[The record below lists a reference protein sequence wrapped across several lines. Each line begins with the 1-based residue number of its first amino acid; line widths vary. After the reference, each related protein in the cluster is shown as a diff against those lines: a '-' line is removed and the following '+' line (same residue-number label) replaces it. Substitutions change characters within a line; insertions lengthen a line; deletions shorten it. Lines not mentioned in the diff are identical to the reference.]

1 MKGVKAVAKYSHT
14 VEYRISTSLD
24 SSGIAKLQAEIRN
37 VENELQLMANRDLIS
52 DTQAT
57 DAIRKVQQVRDTI
70 NKSFNTR
77 LGMLDFSQ
85 LIKNLNNLEGGIT
98 GVRQAFSLAGTAG
111 DKAFVSTV
119 GQLGK
124 LDTGLKSV
132 SKTADKVFNTIG
144 NTVRWG
150 VVASGFQQV
159 LNSVHSTVQYVRDLD
174 TSLTN
179 IMMVTGN
186 SRDMMNEFAQ
196 SANDAAKALSSTT
209 VSMTD
214 AALVFAQQGFD
225 INTSEQLARRSTQLA
240 NISQQETSVTSDQI
254 TTLMNAYDFTGDL
267 EQIDAAMDSWA
278 EVANVSAADVEE
290 LATAAQK
297 AASTAKTTGV
307 TLDQLNAQ
315 IATIESVTRE
325 APENIGNALKTIY
338 SRFADISMGETLE
351 DGVNLGNIAETLGKV
366 GVEVLNDEGRMNNVG
381 DIMEDLMNVWHELDK
396 TQQNAISTVIAG
408 RYQLSRFQALM
419 NRSDLYEDYLYAS
432 QNAEGTADEM
442 QAIYG
447 ESLEGRLSKLQSTAE
462 GIFNDLFNSS
472 DFYGLV
478 DALTQ
483 ILDLT
488 NQWINAIG
496 GIGPLLTGI
505 GAVGTKVFKD
515 SIGRN
520 LSGLIQNK
528 EIQKQLNTNLAYSD
542 LYALGLDPKNI
553 DKDQDLVELAQFGR
567 QNQTRMSED
576 QMQTHNTLL
585 ERSVNLRKEEYS
597 TVERLEQ
604 AMIRINTLAKQK
616 DSDITENLFKGIYDE
631 QGKFVGVDQS
641 AYNEYIKNTG
651 NAIFNDTK
659 AGQETADSI
668 YNVIGKIT
676 PEIEKMQQSISG
688 FDQSEAKLK
697 ELSQSFEN
705 FEQAVK
711 TAMNQVA
718 FGENDIKEINEALQY
733 LQNELNKGVQDA
745 NKFAEAVAKIQT
757 ITSKTQNASG
767 SSNINPLQILQEQG
781 LLDKTRGEQEAN
793 AGAVAGFQANV
804 QRGIDIA
811 NIANVAGA
819 VGQLIFTWQSFQSLG
834 SLWANS
840 DIELGD
846 KILQTIMNLA
856 TTVPMALSA
865 FSDFKNILSDMET
878 QAKKATVATETLE
891 VAQAGASA
899 TATKAA
905 TTSKATSV
913 AVAGIGTA
921 STKAA
926 TGMGVLSKA
935 VTALGG
941 HFGVAITLITA
952 ALSIGGAVFS
962 HLGAQAEESAENI
975 KEAANKA
982 SENLK
987 SIQNAESNFNSLYEQ
1002 YKEGAI
1008 SSSELA
1014 EAAETLN
1021 GLIDDQ
1027 AAKAYAA
1034 AGNWDAYAQ
1043 SVKNASAEQAKAN
1056 QSNMQAATWQLEKEF
1071 VEAPGWLES
1080 TANHYDNMNYF
1091 NNEYL
1096 NSAWN
1101 EVDSLS
1107 YSSLGGFKFAGGSSA
1122 EERLQDLEEF
1132 DVAIQ
1137 EALAEANRVLESI
1150 ADTASKEY
1158 EDAEKTV
1165 TDLENIQNEY
1175 ISFRGKYSEQENAA
1189 REGYQTYAE
1198 NLLASYMNE
1207 SEFQYQGGTVE
1218 EYTEQVRSA
1227 LEAKG
1232 VDTTNQITQAFVD
1245 GMMNANVSGSEK
1257 LARQAGREAA
1267 YDSFNTNMSDKVNA
1281 SLQSQ
1286 GVDYSSLV
1294 SGGSISQ
1301 DQYIQAT
1308 IDGMREKI
1316 ANSGLTENEQ
1326 LEFIAGI
1333 DWSKSLG
1340 EIQEDINNLNT
1351 SGSLPKLEFES
1362 TLTDRSD
1369 FSEEDIL
1376 QLLED
1381 TGMSQNAFDRMSAD
1395 TFNDTSNAIGQRAQE
1410 IESEIDAI
1418 EKSGDTSEEA
1428 ADRVADLRQ
1437 EYEDLGE
1444 STEDITA
1451 YNLQMNKGVSKLV
1464 DSWEDLSAVIGDDAA
1479 KGTAD
1484 YYKALGEL
1492 DSIMSDILNIDAGS
1506 LSNDFYNNADAI
1518 EAMGRAAE
1526 GDASAIDDLRK
1537 LAAKD
1542 LVMNLDVQSITP
1554 EDKKYLIENELLPML
1569 NDLQAY
1575 LNGQPLGTQVDV
1587 NTDPFMMKLNQLLE
1601 AGQITAEQAT
1611 NILSSIGMDATIS
1624 TVHSEVPQE
1633 HSAQFP
1639 RFDIETDPETG
1650 MMTGIVPA
1658 GVETVTWESND
1669 AVDFPQITGATY
1681 TGSGVRTVGP
1691 VSGGRSGGS
1700 GGGGGGGGGG
1710 GSSYTPKTKD
1720 RNEDEI
1726 DRYEEVNTKLEDIG
1740 NEFERINSNRER
1752 LVGFDM
1758 VDGMNEEIKLLQRQI
1773 ELHYQKLEIQKQEAE
1788 ELRNELSSQ
1797 YGITFDDEGF
1807 MTNYATVHQSL
1818 IDEVNRLIDQYN
1830 ATTSES
1836 GQESLEEQ
1844 IESAEDRLNDFN
1856 DTYQRYDELWAGDL
1870 QETLNTLED
1879 IEDQIEDI
1887 RIEAVNTSVEAADN
1901 LKDLEETANEFFN
1914 TLDHFGEDTGLRDAE
1929 LAVSNL
1935 ALGFDMGT
1943 EAANEFYD
1951 TIIKR
1956 GKERL
1961 KESGL
1966 TEEQRAAIE
1975 ADIEKYQEAW
1985 DQLGAGT
1992 MEERGTGFFDYAMS
2006 NMNMILE
2013 QIRQFEET
2021 GYSTLFGE
2029 NSEELY
2035 STANDIFKQAT
2046 GYLEDFESYYEDL
2059 QDAILD
2065 MIDEMSEK
2073 MEYRREQY
2081 ERIND
2086 ELEHQYDII
2095 EMIHGD
2101 EAYTELNS
2109 VLEAQQLN
2117 YQSSIKNIQD
2127 QLSIWEDLILTMEEG
2142 SEQWKEIN
2150 DQIIDAQ
2157 EELNDLVE
2165 ESLDN
2170 LTQQY
2175 ENAINNITNT
2185 WVEGALGTDI
2195 DWASEQWELIN
2206 RNADYYLDDVNAAY
2220 EIQKLQGKYLDLLDQ
2235 SNDLHIQEQITN
2247 QMREQLE
2254 YLREKDKLSEYDV
2267 AYANAQLE
2275 ILQRRIALEDA
2286 QRNKSQM
2293 RLRRDSQGNY
2303 SYVYTAD
2310 ESSVADA
2317 EEGLLDAQNNA
2328 YNLSKDQ
2335 MIQAQG
2341 DSLSALQQAQ
2351 QTLNDIWTNANLTL
2365 DEKTERTQF
2374 IIDNLKEYLAGTAEQ
2389 LSESE
2394 KNIINDFIGMAEML
2408 TDENGERLDET
2419 YEQIVNGN
2427 LDAFDQIDTRW
2438 STSITSWLYNMD
2450 EFSTAT
2456 DNMFANLVG
2465 QTADY
2470 QNQVSDLG
2478 QLIQQDFNNMS
2489 DSIQNCIDKTTQLN
2503 ATQGEFINQLRNDSG
2518 VVKDYQSTLSDYG
2531 GMITDLENGMRD
2543 YANQVKDL
2551 QNQLEKEQ
2559 MEDAAAS
2566 SPIIIDTSKNPTG
2579 PPEGSGAEQGGGG
2592 GGALSDGVQV
2602 GDWVGYNGSYFY
2614 DSWGRTP
2621 AGNLFAG
2628 QPGAVQVDSYS
2639 FPRNGGDFNIHINN
2653 PNAGYMDLGWV
2664 KPDQLFDTGG
2674 YTGEWNDGIAAL
2686 KEGKLA
2692 FLHQKELVLNENDT
2706 NNILKAVNLVRQ
2718 ITQTLKDSA
2727 MNQFLTSLG
2736 SSKYNMKAQEES
2748 IKQEVHITAEFPN
2761 ANNAAEIE
2769 EALLS
2774 LNNRAVQYSFKK

>member
-1 MKGVKAVAKYSHT
+1 MKGVKAVAKYSNT

-57 DAIRKVQQVRDTI
+57 DAIRKVQQVRDAI

-85 LIKNLNNLEGGIT
+85 LTRNLNNLEGGIT

-111 DKAFVSTV
+111 DKAFVSTI

-254 TTLMNAYDFTGDL
+254 TTIMNAYDFTGDL

-338 SRFADISMGETLE
+338 SRFADISLGNTLE
-351 DGVNLGNIAETLGKV
+351 DGVDLGKIAETLGQV
-366 GVEVLNDEGRMNNVG
+366 GVEVLDDEGRMNNVG
-381 DIMEDLMNVWHELDK
+381 DIMEQLMEVWQTLDQ

-488 NQWINAIG
+488 NQWVNAIG
-496 GIGPLLTGI
+496 GVGPLLTGI
-505 GAVGTKVFKD
+505 GAVGTRVFKD

-520 LSGLIQNK
+520 ISGLIQNK

-604 AMIRINTLAKQK
+604 AMIRINTLVKQS

-631 QGKFVGVDQS
+631 QGNFIGVDQS
-641 AYNEYIKNTG
+641 AYNEYVKNTG

-659 AGQETADSI
+659 AGQEASDHI
-668 YNVIGKIT
+668 FNVIGGIT
-676 PEIEKMQQSISG
+676 PEIGKMRQSISG
-688 FDQSEAKLK
+688 FDKSEAKLK
-697 ELSQSFEN
+697 ELSQAFEN

-718 FGENDIKEINEALQY
+718 FGENDINEINEALQY
-733 LQNELNKGVQDA
+733 LQNELNEGVQDA
-745 NKFAEAVAKIQT
+745 NKFAEAIAKIQT
-757 ITSKTQNASG
+757 ITSKTQDASG
-767 SSNINPLQILQEQG
+767 SSNINPSQILQEQG
-781 LLDKTRGEQEAN
+781 LLDKNRGEQEAN

-865 FSDFKNILSDMET
+865 FSDFKNILSDIET

-891 VAQAGASA
+891 VAQAGASV
-899 TATKAA
+899 TATKATA
-905 TTSKATSV
+905 TSKTTSV

-926 TGMGVLSKA
+926 TGVGVLSKA
-935 VTALGG
+935 LNTLSGPVGMGVGIGIMAILSGIGAAISAFNEIAEQEYQEAKTRAEDALNLYSEIQISTDNFDTLYQEYKNTENVSEEFISTAEELSEALGIQG
-941 HFGVAITLITA
+941 ANALIASDNFETLANKIDEAVQKQKELTKTDLEAFLAGSNKKSLEGNPFGIGNANIFTDLETANENNFFGVTTNGVRDEILD
-952 ALSIGGAVFS
+952 
-962 HLGAQAEESAENI
+962 QEI
-975 KEAANKA
+975 KEAKANNDIDAAIGAVRRAILRWNEEIEKV
-982 SENLK
+982 EDEIKQKNLEHADEK
-987 SIQNAESNFNSLYEQ
+987 TIQSLEDKKTQYLGYIDDLNNALGLED
-1002 YKEGAI
+1002 I
-1008 SSSELA
+1008 SDYINTNTSLA
-1014 EAAETLN
+1014 ELN
-1021 GLIDDQ
+1021 
-1027 AAKAYAA
+1027 
-1034 AGNWDAYAQ
+1034 
-1043 SVKNASAEQAKAN
+1043 
-1056 QSNMQAATWQLEKEF
+1056 
-1071 VEAPGWLES
+1071 
-1080 TANHYDNMNYF
+1080 
-1091 NNEYL
+1091 
-1096 NSAWN
+1096 
-1101 EVDSLS
+1101 
-1107 YSSLGGFKFAGGSSA
+1107 
-1122 EERLQDLEEF
+1122 LQDLDFTGKNYQQIIDTVMDPENGLVGF
-1132 DVAIQ
+1132 
-1137 EALAEANRVLESI
+1137 LESI
-1150 ADTASKEY
+1150 GSFEDQLQWLIDNLPDKTAKLKLEARQSMLGLPDEIRDQIEDSRLSDEDIVYLRAEIDDKTLINNIDEIIDRINNGEELEDILVDIKPKEDFSGTNVRTDSDISSVIEDLDLTQEEYDGYVESMRAGDGELGSSGKGIQEINSALRENRDLLEEAEKAQQDVLDAYGEDSEEY
-1158 EDAEKTV
+1158 EEASEKV
-1165 TDLENIQNEY
+1165 LDLNEAIEEN
-1175 ISFRGKYSEQENAA
+1175 EQ
-1189 REGYQTYAE
+1189 
-1198 NLLASYMNE
+1198 LLEDIE
-1207 SEFQYQGGTVE
+1207 SRAVE
-1218 EYTEQVRSA
+1218 S
-1227 LEAKG
+1227 AKG
-1232 VDTTNQITQAFVD
+1232 VQELSESFEENAEIIRNTASDSLEYTDAVNALVPGLEHLLNIDMSGWGQALTNQFVAQNLND
-1245 GMMNANVSGSEK
+1245 IEAAINGNIEALQRLRSAAALQIMIKAGLDPNTEPDLYNQMLWLVNWAN
-1257 LARQAGREAA
+1257 LNLPDIQAGASIDDSIFLEQLKAMIKAA
-1267 YDSFNTNMSDKVNA
+1267 YDS
-1281 SLQSQ
+1281 
-1286 GVDYSSLV
+1286 GY
-1294 SGGSISQ
+1294 
-1301 DQYIQAT
+1301 
-1308 IDGMREKI
+1308 
-1316 ANSGLTENEQ
+1316 
-1326 LEFIAGI
+1326 
-1333 DWSKSLG
+1333 
-1340 EIQEDINNLNT
+1340 DINTILSALNGMGLDAEIDLESQPITYNVDVPRIMTNAMSST
-1351 SGSLPKLEFES
+1351 SGSALSRVGAGVAAVL
-1362 TLTDRSD
+1362 
-1369 FSEEDIL
+1369 
-1376 QLLED
+1376 D
-1381 TGMSQNAFDRMSAD
+1381 T
-1395 TFNDTSNAIGQRAQE
+1395 
-1410 IESEIDAI
+1410 
-1418 EKSGDTSEEA
+1418 
-1428 ADRVADLRQ
+1428 
-1437 EYEDLGE
+1437 
-1444 STEDITA
+1444 
-1451 YNLQMNKGVSKLV
+1451 VS
-1464 DSWEDLSAVIGDDAA
+1464 
-1479 KGTAD
+1479 
-1484 YYKALGEL
+1484 
-1492 DSIMSDILNIDAGS
+1492 
-1506 LSNDFYNNADAI
+1506 
-1518 EAMGRAAE
+1518 
-1526 GDASAIDDLRK
+1526 
-1537 LAAKD
+1537 
-1542 LVMNLDVQSITP
+1542 QSISGSIQIP
-1554 EDKKYLIENELLPML
+1554 VVKMVKKNNVGNPSRYS
-1569 NDLQAY
+1569 
-1575 LNGQPLGTQVDV
+1575 G
-1587 NTDPFMMKLNQLLE
+1587 
-1601 AGQITAEQAT
+1601 
-1611 NILSSIGMDATIS
+1611 SS
-1624 TVHSEVPQE
+1624 
-1633 HSAQFP
+1633 
-1639 RFDIETDPETG
+1639 
-1650 MMTGIVPA
+1650 
-1658 GVETVTWESND
+1658 
-1669 AVDFPQITGATY
+1669 
-1681 TGSGVRTVGP
+1681 
-1691 VSGGRSGGS
+1691 GRGGS

-1710 GSSYTPKTKD
+1710 GSSYTPQTKD
-1720 RNEDEI
+1720 PIEDTV

-1797 YGITFDDEGF
+1797 YGIVFDDEGF

-1966 TEEQRAAIE
+1966 TEDQRAAIE

-2035 STANDIFKQAT
+2035 STANDVFEQAT
-2046 GYLEDFESYYEDL
+2046 GYLDDFESYYEDL

-2175 ENAINNITNT
+2175 ENAINNITNA

-2235 SNDLHIQEQITN
+2235 SSDLHIQEQITN

-2579 PPEGSGAEQGGGG
+2579 PPKGGSGAEQGGGG
-2592 GGALSDGVQV
+2592 GALSDGIQV

-2686 KEGKLA
+2686 REGKLA

-2736 SSKYNMKAQEES
+2736 NSKYNIKAQEES

-2761 ANNAAEIE
+2761 ANSAAEIE